1 MFASNATPENWAKW
15 SGQVIQGQDIHGKFR
30 LEEYLGGSDRSAVF
44 RAKKTDHTAATIAVK
59 FFVAKPASADAQL
72 ALWKQASNLSHP
84 HVMRV
89 FQWGRCEIDGV
100 KMLYVATEYAE
111 ENLAQILPQRALT
124 PEETKQML
132 TSLLDALAYLHGKGF
147 VHGHLR
153 PSNIQ
158 VVNDQL
164 KLSSEGIARINEPS
178 GGKRSAY
185 DPPEIATMTTSTVGD
200 VWSLGMV
207 LAETL
212 TQKLPPVDVF
222 KIDNPKQK
230 DPVVSAF
237 VPEPFREIIR
247 NCLRT
252 NPQQRWTVERIAAYL
267 KSPSSGS
274 DTVVAV
280 RETRETQE
288 TRDKREVLPA
298 HGVRKTLVSSG
309 TREPSSTSTSSNS
322 KRGLLIFMAA
332 IVLVVAVVAGV
343 MIYNSHPA
351 ITQSSQASTQEQQA
365 STQTP
370 QAAPPV
376 GQQSPAANIP
386 SLGPG
391 NPMAANSSTAG
402 VMHQVVPE
410 ASPGA
415 RRTVHGK
422 VRVQVRV
429 FVDEAGNVT
438 RTAFDSHGP
447 SNYFAGLAQNA
458 AEQWKFVP
466 AQSNGQDV
474 SSEWVLKF
482 AFGRKATEVSPIRAN
497 FR

>member
-1 MFASNATPENWAKW
+1 
-15 SGQVIQGQDIHGKFR
+15 
-30 LEEYLGGSDRSAVF
+30 
-44 RAKKTDHTAATIAVK
+44 
-59 FFVAKPASADAQL
+59 
-72 ALWKQASNLSHP
+72 
-84 HVMRV
+84 
-89 FQWGRCEIDGV
+89 
-100 KMLYVATEYAE
+100 
-111 ENLAQILPQRALT
+111 
-124 PEETKQML
+124 
-132 TSLLDALAYLHGKGF
+132 
-147 VHGHLR
+147 
-153 PSNIQ
+153 
-158 VVNDQL
+158 
-164 KLSSEGIARINEPS
+164 
-178 GGKRSAY
+178 
-185 DPPEIATMTTSTVGD
+185 
-200 VWSLGMV
+200 
-207 LAETL
+207 
-212 TQKLPPVDVF
+212 
-222 KIDNPKQK
+222 
-230 DPVVSAF
+230 
-237 VPEPFREIIR
+237 
-247 NCLRT
+247 
-252 NPQQRWTVERIAAYL
+252 
-267 KSPSSGS
+267 
-274 DTVVAV
+274 
-280 RETRETQE
+280 
-288 TRDKREVLPA
+288 
-298 HGVRKTLVSSG
+298 
-309 TREPSSTSTSSNS
+309 
-322 KRGLLIFMAA
+322 LLIFMAA